1 MHRGSGP
8 DFPGFSQKEIDE
20 LFLDSSEDKN
30 ETLKELKVTI
40 NLNDDDHKEILAM
53 TKTAKKTKMKKSVI
67 QSGQPFQAKPKTLQT
82 KTSYNSHC
90 RTASRCH
97 HFSG

>member
-53 TKTAKKTKMKKSVI
+53 TKTAKKTKNVDQINSGYESQIVI
-67 QSGQPFQAKPKTLQT
+67 D
-82 KTSYNSHC
+82 
-90 RTASRCH
+90 
-97 HFSG
+97 FSKYS